1 MSVYRTTLQADT
13 DIADIYVSGA
23 INFGREA
30 AETYQAKLFGAFRL
44 LGSRPHMARER
55 LELGRG
61 IRLYPFK
68 AHVIVYSASE
78 DGILIVRVLHGRQD
92 WAAHIPL

>member
-44 LGSRPHMARER
+44 LGAAPTWRGNVLSLAEGFGSTRSR
-55 LELGRG
+55 LT
-61 IRLYPFK
+61 
-68 AHVIVYSASE
+68 
-78 DGILIVRVLHGRQD
+78 
-92 WAAHIPL
+92 